1 MSPVNGKQ
9 KGNAYERSVAKL
21 LTNLFGAEFYRTAH
35 SGAYTGKSNSFRRDS
50 MSSET
55 AKAFVGDII
64 PPEGYNIVIECKN
77 YASIRGGFN
86 GIVAGDCAGLEGW
99 IGEVHFDSR
108 NELPHLLFFKIN
120 KLGQFIAL
128 PKKFFDLEAND
139 KLVTELALTYTRYYY
154 TNNEGTKE
162 VYYVISDY
170 YLSGLSELIK
180 QVIYNGKR

>member
-9 KGNAYERSVAKL
+9 KGNAYERSVAEL
-21 LTNLFGAEFYRTAH
+21 LTNLFGAEFYRTAR

-55 AKAFVGDII
+55 AKAFIGDII

-128 PKKFFDLEAND
+128 PKKFFDLEAID

-180 QVIYNGKR
+180 QVIYNG